1 MPLAFDDPALPELLE
16 ETEESLLDEAPF
28 GIVRMSP
35 EGTVT
40 FYNSTECDF
49 SGLRKEQVE
58 GHNFFTD
65 VAPCTNNF
73 MVAERYR
80 EEELDT
86 VLEYVFTFV
95 MEPTE
100 VTLRLIRRRE
110 NLYMLVKPN

>member
-1 MPLAFDDPALPELLE
+1 MTLVFDDPALPDLLE
-16 ETEESLLDEAPF
+16 RSEESRLDEAPF
-28 GIVRMSP
+28 GIVRMALD
-35 EGTVT
+35 GTVT
-40 FYNSTECDF
+40 FYNKTECDY
-49 SGLRKEQVE
+49 SGLRREQVE

-73 MVAERYR
+73 MVAERYK

-86 VLEYVFTFV
+86 ILEYVFTFV

-110 NLYMLVKPN
+110 SLYMLVKRA